1 MEKNIKLLLILIPAL
16 MSNTALFC
24 SRPIEL
30 PITTYTTQNIPS
42 VTCYVA
48 SFTQDDI
55 PGKQYS
61 TQPLNIGFQ
70 SVAVGT
76 ASINV
81 RLSDKINIS
90 EALTTHVQ

>member
-1 MEKNIKLLLILIPAL
+1 MKKNIELLLILIPAL

-24 SRPIEL
+24 SRLIEL

-42 VTCYVA
+42 LPCYIA

-55 PGKQYS
+55 LEKQYS

-90 EALTTHVQ
+90 EGLTTYAK